1 MVNEYLLFLEMN
13 KTMSGCC
20 MVLCINGLPLHFPS
34 HQLPPSRSER
44 NIPSFCSG
52 CREDTHSLWKGLG
65 EGESTTFPNPVIKL
79 VKNPKGPTLY
89 LDHQR
94 LRTVEGKGENPSEIY
109 RQVGVKKIFGL
120 QALSE
125 TMSKKLSDK
134 HISPEHSLINFL
146 AEKEELATLDTFSWD

>member
-1 MVNEYLLFLEMN
+1 MSEHNEGGGDYWALITTVIQIKNINKLNYILSPFTVALQGKKKKKSPLDCGSISLMVNEYLLFLEMN

-89 LDHQR
+89 LDH
-94 LRTVEGKGENPSEIY
+94 
-109 RQVGVKKIFGL
+109 
-120 QALSE
+120 
-125 TMSKKLSDK
+125 
-134 HISPEHSLINFL
+134 
-146 AEKEELATLDTFSWD
+146 